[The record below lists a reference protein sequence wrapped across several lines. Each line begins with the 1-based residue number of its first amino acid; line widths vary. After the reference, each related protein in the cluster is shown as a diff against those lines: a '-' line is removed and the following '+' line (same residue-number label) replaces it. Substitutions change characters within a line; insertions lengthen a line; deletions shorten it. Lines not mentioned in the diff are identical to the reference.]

1 MTVKIHDLG
10 DSRMITSI
18 IADDGMGIV
27 GKGESGFVE
36 VRQID
41 IPREVKSDEL
51 NYYIE
56 LPIGTNYGGVMK
68 YSRWGIIKALEKR
81 GLADAF
87 DSYLAEK
94 KAAFRRF
101 YGPNYFAADDADFKA
116 MLTTLQ
122 GAFKLTDAD
131 IAAILAESPY
141 TDD

>member
-56 LPIGTNYGGVMK
+56 LPIGTN
-68 YSRWGIIKALEKR
+68 
-81 GLADAF
+81 
-87 DSYLAEK
+87 
-94 KAAFRRF
+94 
-101 YGPNYFAADDADFKA
+101 
-116 MLTTLQ
+116 
-122 GAFKLTDAD
+122 
-131 IAAILAESPY
+131 
-141 TDD
+141 

>member
-1 MTVKIHDLG
+1 MIVAEDIGGNLVRTYSSLNMKIERDGLRYC
-10 DSRMITSI
+10 DAVDP
-18 IADDGMGIV
+18 ADAGRVYAETYEPIE
-27 GKGESGFVE
+27 GES
-36 VRQID
+36 
-41 IPREVKSDEL
+41 
-51 NYYIE
+51 
-56 LPIGTNYGGVMK
+56 MK

-81 GLADAF
+81 GLADQF
-87 DSYLAEK
+87 DAYLAEN